1 MEERFAC
8 TQCGA
13 EVVPYVGD
21 DEMPGWCKECAT
33 FRYVM
38 GYLRTLA
45 AWQPLNDRL
54 RADAFSEQSGIML
67 DKKRV
72 TC

>member
-1 MEERFAC
+1 MEKRFAC
-8 TQCGA
+8 TQCGD
-13 EVVPYVGD
+13 EVFPYIGD
-21 DEMPGWCKECAT
+21 DEMPGWCEDCIY
-33 FRYVM
+33 RYVM

-45 AWQPLNDRL
+45 AWEPITDRL
-54 RADAFSEQSGIML
+54 RADAFSDQHIIML